1 MEPSKKKPNKRKK
14 AGTLRGDVL
23 RRASEKE
30 VKGKGHYRKSFYDFF
45 NQFDAQDLLED
56 TRDWLSSRDD
66 IYLVYSQLVGAGYD
80 VDSLLTQQELKAHYL
95 VASKV
100 KKHFLSLTQ
109 SGWPSGVT
117 LHSQLTE

>member
-1 MEPSKKKPNKRKK
+1 MEPSKRKPNKRKK

-45 NQFDAQDLLED
+45 IQFDAQDLLED

-66 IYLVYSQLVGAGYD
+66 VSSCCCCALFGC
-80 VDSLLTQQELKAHYL
+80 T
-95 VASKV
+95 ASCHAV
-100 KKHFLSLTQ
+100 S
-109 SGWPSGVT
+109 
-117 LHSQLTE
+117 HSFR